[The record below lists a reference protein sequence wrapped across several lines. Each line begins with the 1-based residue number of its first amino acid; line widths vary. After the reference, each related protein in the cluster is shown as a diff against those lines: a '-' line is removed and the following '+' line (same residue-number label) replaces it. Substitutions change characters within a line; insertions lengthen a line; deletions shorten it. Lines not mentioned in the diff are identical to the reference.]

1 MMKRRKKIWLLFF
14 VLVLV
19 FLIIIPL
26 TVGLFNYFKS
36 TPENITYE
44 SDVYST
50 DSVEFL
56 YDLTYAD
63 NDGEETHEQEIFDE
77 VFGMIDEAEEFL
89 LIDMFLFNDD
99 YDHGDPELDF
109 PALSQELS
117 DALVDKKAENPDMEI
132 IFITDPIN
140 SFYKTYE
147 PPQIEDMTEA
157 GISVHQTDLAPL
169 RDSNPLYSSFY
180 RAYLQWFGSSSAEW
194 LPNALRPEG
203 PQVNVRSYFSM
214 LNFKANH
221 RKTVMHEDS
230 ALVTSGNPHDASFY
244 HSNIAFKVQGPIL
257 EDLMLSERAVLDM
270 AGVDTSVFDDFEV
283 NTEASGDGDY
293 DVQLVTEKKVKDQ
306 MIDMIE
312 NTAAGD
318 TIQTGIFYISDR
330 DVINALKDALNRDV
344 EVQMVLDVNQDAFGN
359 EKIGIPNRPV
369 AAELMDNE
377 NAPEIRW
384 YESHGEQYHAKFMM
398 VESDDEV
405 TITGGS
411 SNFTRRNIED
421 YNLETNLV
429 ITGPSDSELMTE
441 ITGYYD
447 RIWNNEDGIYTAD
460 YEAYSEDVWWKN
472 ILYRIQEDTGLS
484 TF

>member
-1 MMKRRKKIWLLFF
+1 MKRKKKVWLSIG

-26 TVGLFNYFKS
+26 TVGLFNYFKP

-63 NDGEETHEQEIFDE
+63 NEGGETHEQEIFDE
-77 VFGMIDEAEEFL
+77 VYRMIEEAEEFL

-109 PALSQELS
+109 PPLSEEVS
-117 DALVDKKAENPDMEI
+117 DALVQKKSENPDLEI

-140 SFYKTYE
+140 TFYKTYE
-147 PPQIEDMTEA
+147 PPHIKEMKAA

-169 RDSNPLYSSFY
+169 RDSNPLYSSYY

-203 PQVNVRSYFSM
+203 PDVNLRSYFSM

-221 RKTVMHEDS
+221 RKTIMHEDS
-230 ALVTSGNPHDASFY
+230 ALVMSANPHDASFY
-244 HSNIAFKVQGPIL
+244 HSNIAFKVQGGVL
-257 EDLMLSERAVLDM
+257 EELMHSERAVLDM
-270 AGVDTSVFDDFEV
+270 AGMDTSVFDEFEV
-283 NTEASGDGDY
+283 NTGDTEAGEY
-293 DVQLVTEKKVKDQ
+293 EVRLVTEGKVKKQ
-306 MIDMIE
+306 VLDMVE
-312 NTAAGD
+312 GTAAGD
-318 TIQTGIFYISDR
+318 TIQMGMFYISDR
-330 DVINALKDALNRDV
+330 EVINALKDALNRDV
-344 EVQMVLDVNQDAFGN
+344 HVQMILDVNQDAFGN

-369 AAELMDNE
+369 ASELMDNE
-377 NAPEIRW
+377 KTPEIRW
-384 YESHGEQYHAKFMM
+384 YESHGEQYHAKFLM
-398 VESDDEV
+398 VQSDDEV

-421 YNLETNLV
+421 YNLETNLTV
-429 ITGPSDSELMTE
+429 TGSADSELMTE
-441 ITGYYD
+441 VTGYYD
-447 RIWNNEDGIYTAD
+447 RIWNNEDGTYTAD
-460 YEAYSEDVWWKN
+460 YDTYKEDVWWKN

>member
-1 MMKRRKKIWLLFF
+1 MKRKKKIGLSAGLLI
-14 VLVLV
+14 LV

-44 SDVYST
+44 SEVYST
-50 DSVEFL
+50 DSVDFL
-56 YDLTYAD
+56 YDLTYAGS
-63 NDGEETHEQEIFDE
+63 DGEETHEQEIFDE
-77 VFGMIDEAEEFL
+77 VLKMIDESEEFL

-99 YDHGDPELDF
+99 YDYGDPELDF
-109 PALSQELS
+109 PALSEELS
-117 DALVDKKAENPDMEI
+117 NALIEKKSENPDMEI

-147 PPQIEDMTEA
+147 PPHIKNMTEA
-157 GISVHQTDLAPL
+157 GILVHQTDLTPL
-169 RDSNPLYSSFY
+169 RDSNPLYSSYY
-180 RAYLQWFGSSSAEW
+180 RTYLQWLGSSSAEW
-194 LPNALRPEG
+194 LPNALRPQG
-203 PQVNVRSYFSM
+203 PEVNLRSYFSM

-230 ALVTSGNPHDASFY
+230 ALVMSANPHDASFY
-244 HSNIAFKVQGPIL
+244 HSNIAFKVQGRIL
-257 EDLMLSERAVLDM
+257 EDLMISERAVLEM
-270 AGVDTSVFDDFEV
+270 AGVDTSVFNDFEV
-283 NTEASGDGDY
+283 NSEESGDGKY
-293 DVQLVTEKKVKDQ
+293 EVHLVTEGKVKEQ
-306 MIDMIE
+306 ILDMVE
-312 NTAAGD
+312 GAAAGD
-318 TIQTGIFYISDR
+318 TIQTGMFYISDR
-330 DVINALKDALNRDV
+330 DIINALKDALTRDV
-344 EVQMVLDVNQDAFGN
+344 HVQMVLDVNQDAFGN

-377 NAPEIRW
+377 KTPEIRW

-398 VESDDEV
+398 VESDDEI

-421 YNLETNLV
+421 YNLETNLTV
-429 ITGPSDSELMTE
+429 SGSADSELMSE
-441 ITGYYD
+441 VTGYYD
-447 RIWNNEDGIYTAD
+447 RIWNNEDGTYTAD
-460 YEAYSEDVWWKN
+460 YETYSEDVWWKN